1 MAKSKESGFS
11 SGSTPQKATQ
21 SGHEDGLQVGPVV
34 YRSDDEVKQIAEY
47 LGVDED
53 MAYADY
59 KAVTDFTGHHYSD
72 IRESARN
79 GGADERWRQCED
91 FIANAPQ
98 WNGGETRRGISLS
111 ADKYSNIKV
120 GAVFDVNGGGPASW
134 STSAGI
140 ADSFAGN
147 SAGRSVVFIAKKHG
161 SATSVKGISKHNDE
175 DEVLASMNNKYK
187 VTSVSKGNGPNNN
200 RLYVEVEAV

>member
-53 MAYADY
+53 KAYADY

-79 GGADERWRQCED
+79 GGTDERWKQCED

-111 ADKYSNIKV
+111 ADEYSNIKV

-147 SAGRSVVFIAKKHG
+147 RAGHSVVFIAKKHG
-161 SATSVKGISKHNDE
+161 SATSVKGISRHNDE

-187 VTSVSKGNGPNNN
+187 VTSVSKGNGPSNN